1 MAGNLSPTMTVREF
15 ENGYWYVDRL
25 LTNPG
30 SGPAYNGMHLTYDQ
44 LYDSFLS
51 P

>member
-15 ENGYWYVDRL
+15 ENGYWYVDELKNFGRQIAIPRL
-25 LTNPG
+25 
-30 SGPAYNGMHLTYDQ
+30 D
-44 LYDSFLS
+44 DSFLS